1 MIVGWCLLVF
11 NVGYLYLSVV
21 PMVFLCSVANVLL
34 ICFEC
39 LLFSY
44 LHINSH
50 QTLLFLA
57 NSMIL
62 LTKFNEFTGQFQ

>member
-11 NVGYLYLSVV
+11 NVGHLYLSVV
-21 PMVFLCSVANVLL
+21 PMVFLSSVANVLL

-44 LHINSH
+44 LHINS
-50 QTLLFLA
+50 LCSDVAFL
-57 NSMIL
+57 S
-62 LTKFNEFTGQFQ
+62 KFNDFADQIQ

>member
-11 NVGYLYLSVV
+11 NVGHLYLSAV

-44 LHINSH
+44 LHINS
-50 QTLLFLA
+50 LCSDVAFL
-57 NSMIL
+57 S
-62 LTKFNEFTGQFQ
+62 KFNDFADQIQ

>member
-21 PMVFLCSVANVLL
+21 PMAFLCSVANVLS
-34 ICFEC
+34 ICLER

-44 LHINSH
+44 LHINS
-50 QTLLFLA
+50 LCSDFAFL
-57 NSMIL
+57 S
-62 LTKFNEFTGQFQ
+62 KFNDFADQIQ

>member
-11 NVGYLYLSVV
+11 NVGHLYLSVV

-34 ICFEC
+34 ICFER

-44 LHINSH
+44 LYADS
-50 QTLLFLA
+50 LCSDVAYL
-57 NSMIL
+57 S
-62 LTKFNEFTGQFQ
+62 KFNEFTDQIQ

>member
-11 NVGYLYLSVV
+11 NVGHLYLSVV

-34 ICFEC
+34 ICLER

-44 LHINSH
+44 LHINS
-50 QTLLFLA
+50 LCSDVAYF
-57 NSMIL
+57 S
-62 LTKFNEFTGQFQ
+62 KFNDFADQIQ